1 MNKFIFAFCF
11 IILCSCTHVQSNY
24 YVIDVPFTDEMQTEV
39 KLQQGKGP
47 VFAMLPIGI
56 PAYLARPQLVLRE
69 SNTKIRIAENHRWGE
84 SLDKAIARVLAN
96 SLTDKLTRINGVVVP
111 SRLGLHP
118 DYSIQLE
125 ISRFEGNLNAS
136 LEMVAFWTLQKNGKK
151 ILQSNF
157 YRKVST
163 GIDYQDLVTAYGT
176 ILSLLA
182 DEIANAIM
190 QYDLTK

>member
-1 MNKFIFAFCF
+1 MNKLVYLCCLMV
-11 IILCSCTHVQSNY
+11 LCSCTSVQSNY
-24 YVIDVPFTDEMQTEV
+24 YVIDVPFTDQMQTEP
-39 KLQQGKGP
+39 KLKQGKGSI
-47 VFAMLPIGI
+47 FAMLPIGI
-56 PAYLARPQLVLRE
+56 PAYLSRPQLVLRE
-69 SNTKIRIAENHRWGE
+69 SNTEIRITENHRWGE
-84 SLDKAIARVLAN
+84 SLDKAIGRVLAN
-96 SLTDKLTRINGVVVP
+96 SLTDKLTDINGVVVP

-163 GIDYQDLVTAYGT
+163 GTDYQDLVTAYGT

-182 DEIANAIM
+182 DEIAKAIM
-190 QYDLTK
+190 QYELTK